1 MAENGQFNGN
11 GVSFTNFTLTQSAT
25 LSTGVGTF
33 SGKQTPRNAK
43 GKTES
48 SITTATQT
56 VELTGDFVRTTGC
69 HHNIH
74 AVFVRRAGT

>member
-1 MAENGQFNGN
+1 MASTSTKTRSGLVWQLFRGGVGFIMAENGQFNGN

-43 GKTES
+43 GKT
-48 SITTATQT
+48 
-56 VELTGDFVRTTGC
+56 
-69 HHNIH
+69 
-74 AVFVRRAGT
+74 